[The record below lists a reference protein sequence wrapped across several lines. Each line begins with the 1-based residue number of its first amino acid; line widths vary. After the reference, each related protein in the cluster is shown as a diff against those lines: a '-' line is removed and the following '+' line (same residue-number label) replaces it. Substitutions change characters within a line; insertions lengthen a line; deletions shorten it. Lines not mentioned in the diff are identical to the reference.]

1 MNRKGYDVLKELSD
15 EIEKLA
21 LYVNGLT
28 SKPQYDFT
36 TPERMEINDLG
47 NEAFELGIKTSRLL
61 PRKPPVDPVDPVDFD
76 EEIET
81 NPARELFYFSIR

>member
-1 MNRKGYDVLKELSD
+1 MNRKGYDVLKELSG

-61 PRKPPVDPVDPVDFD
+61 PRKQPVDPVDPVDFA
-76 EEIET
+76 EETET
-81 NPARELFYFSIR
+81 NHAEK

>member
-1 MNRKGYDVLKELSD
+1 MNRNGYKVLKELSG

-21 LYVNGLT
+21 LYINGLT

-61 PRKPPVDPVDPVDFD
+61 PRKPPVDPVDPVDFA
-76 EEIET
+76 EEVET
-81 NPARELFYFSIR
+81 NPAEKQDAFR